1 MNKNE
6 ESFEISICTT
16 ISDDDVGKEF
26 EKLNLKKKKC
36 LTDSLNTLL
45 IIHEIVIIMLHPL

>member
-6 ESFEISICTT
+6 ESFEISMCTT
-16 ISDDDVGKEF
+16 ISDDDVGKG

>member
-6 ESFEISICTT
+6 ESFEISMCTT
-16 ISDDDVGKEF
+16 ISDADVGKEF

-36 LTDSLNTLL
+36 LTDSVNTLL
-45 IIHEIVIIMLHPL
+45 IIQEL

>member
-1 MNKNE
+1 MDKNE

-36 LTDSLNTLL
+36 LTDSVKTLL
-45 IIHEIVIIMLHPL
+45 IIHEL

>member
-16 ISDDDVGKEF
+16 ISDDDDVGKEF

-45 IIHEIVIIMLHPL
+45 IIHEL

>member
-36 LTDSLNTLL
+36 LTDSVNTLL
-45 IIHEIVIIMLHPL
+45 VIHEL